1 MINWEKTFKGLKYG
15 NQTVSIKNF
24 KENDYMFRIFENTA
38 TNRGVVT
45 FIIGQDKT
53 NQLWTK
59 RFNKVKRIECL

>member
-53 NQLWTK
+53 NQPLD
-59 RFNKVKRIECL
+59 